1 MTHNTDRTGS
11 DLPRSKVAVVV
22 VHGVSDQQ
30 PFDSARS
37 IANLLFHRYN
47 HLSRYDT
54 FVEQQ
59 IRIPVQAL
67 TLPKHK
73 ASPEKSQTKPNWRES
88 LDERGDR
95 IRAALNATQKNKP
108 DAGDIEPNQARNQRE
123 DQEPLQEH
131 DEEKINQQL
140 DAYSHA
146 FTCDFLEHYN
156 PQKAPD
162 LSANVYDTI
171 CLETCRNQANG
182 AGQNDSGQ
190 NDSGQTVHLY
200 ELYWADLSR
209 LRTGFVQFFSAFY
222 QLLFHLAS
230 LGRHTIDLATLEY
243 SSYARGWRLYSKLHA
258 WAGRILAIPIPLLSL
273 YLLIAAF
280 LSLPSNVPD
289 RYQSWIAVS
298 VASLF
303 AVAGVSYGLW
313 RNFKQSLWVRM
324 GLPPVVALSVVGLHG
339 WLGQFG
345 YFKLLTIEWLIVS
358 TALVWF
364 LLITPYAKRQQG
376 IKPIAAGLGILLL
389 IWALYWICRADRQS
403 ITEVVNASFMTIE
416 VIYFLLVM
424 SWFVFY
430 LLYVLVLLGGFW
442 LQSRLSNPVAKE
454 RARRANWTARVSLW
468 APTVLFSSV
477 TSALW
482 AGLIFAGSS
491 LLPEGYLYT
500 PTGFF
505 SGFFLSDN
513 NQKQFSG
520 SDFFNHLLIDPFFI
534 IILGSLLL
542 TLVLGAWSLL
552 PSLWA
557 EVQPPP
563 DPTPQFDDSEF
574 VGQSDS
580 THQRIDPGFD
590 DRLTLRFGVWLSQ
603 GGRVI
608 YWALNILTVLL
619 AIAIVAILGSSVLNN
634 GFKLFNL
641 NMVLPEAIDQLIRVV
656 TQGIQELRELSKQ
669 IIAVLAVLLT
679 ASATS
684 ILVLG
689 RRLDQISL
697 GFRSVLDI
705 ILDVDNYLRL
715 HPKED
720 NPRARIF
727 ARYSSLLRYLYQWSD
742 PKDGQGYDALII
754 VAHSQ
759 GTVITADLLRFLQ
772 REPAAK
778 KQLLP
783 AAKPDG
789 AEIPI
794 SFFSMGTPL
803 NQLYGAGFPHLYN
816 WVLNFDFDAN
826 GLGQNPMPEKLGL
839 DRWVNTFRSGDYIG
853 RYLWRSNQY
862 PSQDPEQ
869 RLKKLFQPDYDCS
882 EGSGDD
888 CAAPNRWREF
898 CLGAGAHTH
907 YWDANAD
914 RVADEIDRLID
925 EATRD

>member
-1 MTHNTDRTGS
+1 MTQNIDRTGS

-73 ASPEKSQTKPNWRES
+73 SSPEKSQTKPNWRES

-95 IRAALNATQKNKP
+95 IRDALHTAQKTKP
-108 DAGDIEPNQARNQRE
+108 DSEDGEANQEHNQVE
-123 DQEPLQEH
+123 NQEPFREH
-131 DEEKINQQL
+131 DEEKINQQI
-140 DAYSHA
+140 DEYSHA

-171 CLETCRNQANG
+171 RLETCRSKA
-182 AGQNDSGQ
+182 NDSEQ
-190 NDSGQTVHLY
+190 DDSEQDDSRQAVHLY

-209 LRTGFVQFFSAFY
+209 LGTGFVQFFSAFY

-243 SSYARGWRLYSKLHA
+243 SSYARGWGLYSKLHA
-258 WAGRILAIPIPLLSL
+258 WTGRILAIPIPLLSL

-280 LSLPSNVPD
+280 LSLPSNIPD

-298 VASLF
+298 AASLF

-324 GLPPVVALSVVGLHG
+324 GLPPLVALSVVGLHG
-339 WLGQFG
+339 ILERFG
-345 YFKLLTIEWLIVS
+345 YYKLLTIEWLIVS
-358 TALVWF
+358 TALIWF
-364 LLITPYAKRQQG
+364 LLITPYAKRRQG
-376 IKPIAAGLGILLL
+376 LKPVAAISGVFLLGG
-389 IWALYWICRADRQS
+389 ALYLICRADRQS
-403 ITEVVNASFMTIE
+403 IPEVVNASFMTIE
-416 VIYFLLVM
+416 VIYFLLVV

-430 LLYVLVLLGGFW
+430 LLYVFVLLDGFW
-442 LQSRLSNPVAKE
+442 LQSRLSNPLAKE

-500 PTGFF
+500 PTASFR
-505 SGFFLSDN
+505 GFFLSDS
-513 NQKQFSG
+513 NQIEFSG
-520 SDFFNHLLIDPFFI
+520 SDFFNRLLIDPFFI

-542 TLVLGAWSLL
+542 TLVIVAWSLL

-557 EVQPPP
+557 EVQTPP
-563 DPTPQFDDSEF
+563 DPTPQFDDSAFSE
-574 VGQSDS
+574 QSDS
-580 THQRIDPGFD
+580 THQRFDPRFD

-619 AIAIVAILGSSVLNN
+619 AIAIVAILGSSVLSN

-641 NMVLPEAIDQLIRVV
+641 DMALPEAIDQPIRVV
-656 TQGIQELRELSKQ
+656 TQAIQGLRELSKQ

-705 ILDVDNYLRL
+705 TLDVDNYLRL

-742 PKDGQGYDALII
+742 PEDGRGYDALII

-772 REPAAK
+772 REPYAQE
-778 KQLLP
+778 QLLP
-783 AAKPDG
+783 AAKPDFAG
-789 AEIPI
+789 IPI

-803 NQLYGAGFPHLYN
+803 NQLYAAGFPHLYN

-826 GLGQNPMPEKLGL
+826 GLGQNPKPEKLGL

-853 RYLWRSNQY
+853 RYLWRSNQH
-862 PSQDPEQ
+862 PSHDPEQ
-869 RLKKLFQPDYDCS
+869 QLRNLFKPDYDCL
-882 EGSGDD
+882 EGTGDT
-888 CAAPNRWREF
+888 CLAQSRWREF

-925 EATRD
+925 ETTH